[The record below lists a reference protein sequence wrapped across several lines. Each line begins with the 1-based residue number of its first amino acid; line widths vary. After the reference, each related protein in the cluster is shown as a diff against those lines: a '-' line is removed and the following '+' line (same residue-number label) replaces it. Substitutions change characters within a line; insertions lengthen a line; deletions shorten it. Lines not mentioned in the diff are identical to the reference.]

1 MPDEQTIDLW
11 RLVTSR
17 AGRDFG
23 QAYLVCEVG
32 QDGFV
37 ALVDGERRRLEAPKR
52 KNAKHLVAYDLRAED
67 IVAKADAGLSIKNS
81 EVRTALQQLK
91 VAAGLSG
98 DMPPT
103 DSQ

>member
-1 MPDEQTIDLW
+1 
-11 RLVTSR
+11 V
-17 AGRDFG
+17 
-23 QAYLVCEVG
+23 YLVSEVG

-52 KNAKHLVAYDLRAED
+52 KNAKHLVAHNVRAED
-67 IVAKADAGLSIKNS
+67 IAAKADAGLLIKNS

-91 VAAGLSG
+91 VGAGLSV
-98 DMPPT
+98 DLPAT